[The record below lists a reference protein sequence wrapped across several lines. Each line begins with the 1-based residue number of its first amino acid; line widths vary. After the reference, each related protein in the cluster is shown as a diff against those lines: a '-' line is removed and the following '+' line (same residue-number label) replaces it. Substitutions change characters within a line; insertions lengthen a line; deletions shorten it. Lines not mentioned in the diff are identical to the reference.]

1 MCAMRKGA
9 GCVAA
14 IGMALLCPAFALPPG
29 WEKLED
35 CQLLEGTFS
44 DGDSIEAEYGGKKYL
59 FRLYFVDAVES
70 FPKAKAR
77 RAGQAKY
84 FGLTST
90 EADAQAVQIA
100 DAASEFTKAQLQKP
114 FTVYTRWDKVNPKDA
129 NSSLRA
135 FVTTSAGDDL
145 STKLVSEG
153 LALVLSGSRSTT
165 DHPEGK
171 SVDATLRDLRRA
183 ETEAH
188 IAGRGAWAF
197 SKIATG
203 TEIAPAATVP
213 ATDRKALLALAGH
226 PARVQGRINRVT
238 ALLDGRITF
247 LSFEGNGSEDF
258 VAIIRAGSLGAVS
271 QQYPYGLEQAL
282 VGKNV
287 AIEGVVTLYRDTPQI
302 EVESSGQISIAPAK

>member
-1 MCAMRKGA
+1 MWKGA
-9 GCVAA
+9 GCVTA
-14 IGMALLCPAFALPPG
+14 IGMAFLSPTFALPPG

-35 CQLLEGTFS
+35 CQFLEGTFS

-59 FRLYFVDAVES
+59 FRLYFVDAIEG

-84 FGLTST
+84 FGLTSA

-100 DAASEFTKAQLQKP
+100 NAAADFTKAQLQKP
-114 FTVYTRWDKVNPKDA
+114 FTVYTRWDKVNPKDE

-135 FVTTSAGDDL
+135 FVTTSGGDDL

-153 LALVLSGSRSTT
+153 LALILSGSRSTT

-171 SVDATLRDLRRA
+171 PADETLRDLRRI

-188 IAGRGAWAF
+188 VAGRGAWAF
-197 SKIATG
+197 SKIETG
-203 TEIAPAATVP
+203 TDIAPAATVP
-213 ATDRKALLALAGH
+213 AKDRKALLALAGH
-226 PARVQGRINRVT
+226 SARVQGRISRVT

-247 LSFEGNGSEDF
+247 LSFEGNGKEDF
-258 VAIIRAGSLGAVS
+258 VAIIRAGSLGTVT
-271 QQYPYGLEQAL
+271 QQFPGGLEQDL
-282 VGKNV
+282 VGKDV

-302 EVESSGQISIAPAK
+302 EINSPSQISIVPEQ